1 MSHLDCHGFGAVN
14 ESLITL
20 LPKKDGAEEVQDF
33 SPISLI
39 HGAAKLVA
47 KVLAN
52 RVAPILPQMVGVRAT
67 ECIHSWKV
75 LA

>member
-1 MSHLDCHGFGAVN
+1 MDS
-14 ESLITL
+14 
-20 LPKKDGAEEVQDF
+20 EEVG
-33 SPISLI
+33 PISLI
-39 HGAAKLVA
+39 HGAANLVA